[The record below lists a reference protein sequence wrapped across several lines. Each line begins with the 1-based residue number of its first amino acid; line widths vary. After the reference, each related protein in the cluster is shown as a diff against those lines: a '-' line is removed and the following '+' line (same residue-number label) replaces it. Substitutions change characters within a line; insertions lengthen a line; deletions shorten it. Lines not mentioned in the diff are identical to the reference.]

1 MRYLLLLF
9 NTFDSPLNQGIISH
23 LPISVL
29 LTTLES
35 GIDVAPGI
43 EVAPSTPLKN
53 FHIRI
58 LIHFYINQGIA
69 VIFQYVF
76 LNFFSPLAPTFI
88 LDFRVHNFFVID
100 DS

>member
-43 EVAPSTPLKN
+43 EVAPKPPS
-53 FHIRI
+53 
-58 LIHFYINQGIA
+58 
-69 VIFQYVF
+69 
-76 LNFFSPLAPTFI
+76 
-88 LDFRVHNFFVID
+88 
-100 DS
+100 